1 MKQLRVFL
9 VVVLTV
15 ILGACG
21 SEEHQDIKQ
30 WMDESSR
37 DLRGRVPPLPELK
50 AFPVVSY
57 DASGFT
63 DPFSDARLDPERKD
77 DGGSKPDFDRPK
89 EALEGFPMEALSFVG
104 VVVKGHGK
112 QRHAL
117 IQAENVVH
125 QVAKGNYIGQNFGRI
140 VGISDNEIS
149 LVETVQDPS
158 GQTSDWVLR
167 PITLPLAE
175 GTQGKE
181 GVKK

>member
-1 MKQLRVFL
+1 
-9 VVVLTV
+9 
-15 ILGACG
+15 
-21 SEEHQDIKQ
+21 
-30 WMDESSR
+30 
-37 DLRGRVPPLPELK
+37 
-50 AFPVVSY
+50 
-57 DASGFT
+57 
-63 DPFSDARLDPERKD
+63 
-77 DGGSKPDFDRPK
+77 
-89 EALEGFPMEALSFVG
+89 MEALSFVG

>member
-89 EALEGFPMEALSFVG
+89 EALEGFPDGSVELCRGGCQGAW
-104 VVVKGHGK
+104 
-112 QRHAL
+112 QTA
-117 IQAENVVH
+117 A
-125 QVAKGNYIGQNFGRI
+125 RI
-140 VGISDNEIS
+140 D
-149 LVETVQDPS
+149 S
-158 GQTSDWVLR
+158 G
-167 PITLPLAE
+167 
-175 GTQGKE
+175 
-181 GVKK
+181 